1 MYAPFPSFQMLDPAI
16 PSDVEQVLKMA
27 LAKSPDARF
36 ARVEAFAIA
45 LEQACQPGLSTL
57 PIATPTFLSS
67 SSTALTLI
75 STRPVEPSP
84 SIAPVNTDPPNIPA
98 PVFYQP
104 APGLTP
110 SSPSHTPP
118 ASFPETV
125 IAVPMINQPRRGISR
140 RAVLGGLLGLAVV
153 AGGVAWFTTE
163 HLHSPTAT
171 NSKNPVTTQPTSIQK
186 QSSSPTTNKPLI
198 HQGPDKEYTVS
209 WSPDGT
215 KIASAGNGEIIEV
228 WDPVTGNSLFNLVS
242 GAGTVYSVV
251 WSPDGTKI
259 ASGQKNGTVKIW
271 GLILTFGD
279 TARLFPETDAAIL
292 VTLEEHESSVE
303 WRYVYMYVSPLL
315 PLSEGLLIERI
326 DATETTLTV
335 AVVST
340 AASAACPL
348 CACSSARIHSHYTR
362 SVADV
367 ACGGRQVKL
376 VLSLRKFFC
385 GTAICRRKI
394 FTERLPDLVQ
404 PWARVTNR
412 LLAALQAL
420 GLATSAQ
427 VSERLAPRL
436 GMKVAAPTLLRCV
449 RTIPDPP
456 TAAVQM
462 VGIDDWS
469 LRRSQSYGTI
479 LVDLQSHRPIELLA
493 DRTAA
498 AVLPWL
504 KAHPDIDVVSRD
516 RASAYAD
523 AAHKALPDAIQVAD
537 RFHVLKN
544 LREHLQRFL
553 ERKRASLPFVEDTPL
568 NKEPGLK
575 AGSVPPTVISS
586 SAVQL
591 EAASPIIQQQSQHDD
606 ALTREHPL
614 PPVVD
619 PEIPL
624 DALTAVERR
633 QKMSRDKRVA
643 RYEEVLALHRAG
655 MGQRAIARQLRISRK
670 VVHRSVTAEAF
681 PERLSGTGEGRTSK
695 LAPYLSYVR
704 ERWDAGMQNG
714 RLLFREIKA
723 RGYSGSHGLLARV
736 IAEWRTELPARPM
749 QGTPRKPRLVVPKG
763 QRRLSSRQASWLLL
777 SAPEKR
783 TEVQRQLLEHICQES
798 PELHTAYLLTQEFV
812 TLLKE
817 RQPEMLD
824 GWLTRAKE
832 SGVSEL
838 GSFVKGIQRD
848 YAAVRAACSLP
859 WSNGVVE
866 GHVNRLKFIKR
877 SMFGRAKLD
886 LLRVKV
892 LHQI

>member
-1 MYAPFPSFQMLDPAI
+1 LSPPFQW
-16 PSDVEQVLKMA
+16 
-27 LAKSPDARF
+27 KSR
-36 ARVEAFAIA
+36 
-45 LEQACQPGLSTL
+45 
-57 PIATPTFLSS
+57 
-67 SSTALTLI
+67 
-75 STRPVEPSP
+75 
-84 SIAPVNTDPPNIPA
+84 
-98 PVFYQP
+98 
-104 APGLTP
+104 
-110 SSPSHTPP
+110 
-118 ASFPETV
+118 
-125 IAVPMINQPRRGISR
+125 
-140 RAVLGGLLGLAVV
+140 
-153 AGGVAWFTTE
+153 
-163 HLHSPTAT
+163 
-171 NSKNPVTTQPTSIQK
+171 
-186 QSSSPTTNKPLI
+186 
-198 HQGPDKEYTVS
+198 
-209 WSPDGT
+209 
-215 KIASAGNGEIIEV
+215 
-228 WDPVTGNSLFNLVS
+228 
-242 GAGTVYSVV
+242 
-251 WSPDGTKI
+251 
-259 ASGQKNGTVKIW
+259 
-271 GLILTFGD
+271 LILTFGD

-292 VTLEEHESSVE
+292 VALEEHESSLE

-348 CACSSARIHSHYTR
+348 CACSSARIHSRYTR

-456 TAAVQM
+456 TAPVQM

-575 AGSVPPTVISS
+575 AGSVTPTVTSS

-591 EAASPIIQQQSQHDD
+591 EAASPITQQQSQHDD
-606 ALTREHPL
+606 DLAREHPF
-614 PPVVD
+614 PPVID

-633 QKMSRDKRVA
+633 QKVSRDKRIA

-704 ERWDAGMQNG
+704 ERWDAGTKNG

-723 RGYSGSHGLLARV
+723 RGYPGSHGLLARV

-749 QGTPRKPRLVVPKG
+749 QGTPRKPRLVAPKG

-783 TEVQRQLLEHICQES
+783 TEVQQQLLEHICQES

>member
-198 HQGPDKEYTVS
+198 HQGAGKEYTVS

-215 KIASAGNGEIIEV
+215 KIASAGNGEIIEA
-228 WDPVTGNSLFNLVS
+228 WDSASGNSLFNLVS

>member
-1 MYAPFPSFQMLDPAI
+1 MLDPAI